1 MAGVHISLQVEDL
14 ETSAEF
20 YSRFLGDPAKKKP
33 GYVKFVTEDPEIHL
47 ALQPGG
53 RPDPSGH
60 GVLSHL
66 GIRVSTPEQVHGW
79 RRRLEAS
86 GLSPRVEAQTACC
99 YALQE
104 KIWLSGSG
112 RQRVGGL
119 RGPGRSGGAGRCGPG
134 TGCCEGSRPGRPPV
148 PYRRCSSR

>member
-1 MAGVHISLQVEDL
+1 MAGVHISLQVGDL
-14 ETSAEF
+14 EKSAEF

-53 RPDPSGH
+53 GRPEASGS

-66 GIRVSTPEQVHGW
+66 GIRVSTPEEVHGW

-86 GLSPRVEAQTACC
+86 GLSPRIEAQTACC

-104 KIWLSGSG
+104 KIWLSDPDGNEWE
-112 RQRVGGL
+112 VYAVL
-119 RGPGRSGGAGRCGPG
+119 EDLEEAGRCGPG
-134 TGCCEGSRPGRPPV
+134 SGCCEGTVQQTSGSLPAV
-148 PYRRCSSR
+148 

>member
-14 ETSAEF
+14 DKSVEF

-53 RPDPSGH
+53 RPDASGH

-66 GIRVSTPEQVHGW
+66 GIRVRTPEEVHGW
-79 RRRLEAS
+79 RQRLEAS
-86 GLSPRVEAQTACC
+86 GLSPRIEARTECC

-104 KIWLSGSG
+104 KIWLSDPDGNEWE
-112 RQRVGGL
+112 VYAVL
-119 RGPGRSGGAGRCGPG
+119 EDLEEPGRCGPG
-134 TGCCEGSRPGRPPV
+134 TGCCEGETGQTAGSLPAV
-148 PYRRCSSR
+148 

>member
-1 MAGVHISLQVEDL
+1 MAGVHISLQVGDL
-14 ETSAEF
+14 EKSTEF
-20 YSRFLGDPAKKKP
+20 YARFLGEPAKKKP

-53 RPDPSGH
+53 AGGAPER

-66 GIRVSTPEQVHGW
+66 GIRVGSPEEVHGW

-86 GLSPRVEAQTACC
+86 GLSPRIEALTACC

-104 KIWLSGSG
+104 KIWLADPDGNEWE
-112 RQRVGGL
+112 VYAVL
-119 RGPGRSGGAGRCGPG
+119 EDLEEEGRCGPG
-134 TGCCEGSRPGRPPV
+134 SGCCEKTLPEPAGSLPAV
-148 PYRRCSSR
+148 